1 MVSIAQLN
9 HVGVFH
15 VVFSSGSLD
24 ISLRYVSHINR
35 LSNIHDSFNVAK
47 ISVIAKNGNTSCIIL
62 LNFQCFIFTM
72 RQQTKCDGSLR

>member
-35 LSNIHDSFNVAK
+35 LSNIQDGLIVAK

-62 LNFQCFIFTM
+62 LNFQCFTFTM

>member
-24 ISLRYVSHINR
+24 ISLKYVSHINI

-47 ISVIAKNGNTSCIIL
+47 ISVIANNGNTSYGIL
-62 LNFQCFIFTM
+62 LNFQCFTFTM
-72 RQQTKCDGSLR
+72 RQQM

>member
-35 LSNIHDSFNVAK
+35 LSNIHDGLIVAK
-47 ISVIAKNGNTSCIIL
+47 ISVIANGNTSCSIL
-62 LNFQCFIFTM
+62 LNFQCFTFTV
-72 RQQTKCDGSLR
+72 RQQV